1 MAIQIY
7 IMAAVG
13 TLLAIGSGT
22 LLYRASIHEQN
33 CLSYERQAIRMAKN
47 SLVVQQNIANLN
59 QRWYDQDTS
68 YELVPLRTKLA
79 LEQEEIKKNEIGGR
93 FIKSLEAYK
102 STCGAKRSDEY
113 WKNVVEPIFDP
124 LKYKK
129 IQ

>member
-1 MAIQIY
+1 MAKQIY
-7 IMAAVG
+7 IMATVG

-22 LLYRASIHEQN
+22 LLYRASIHEQS

-68 YELVPLRTKLA
+68 YELVPLRIKLA
-79 LEQEEIKKNEIGGR
+79 LEQEELKKNEIGGR

-113 WKNVVEPIFDP
+113 WINVVEPIFDP

-129 IQ
+129 IE

>member
-1 MAIQIY
+1 
-7 IMAAVG
+7 MAAVG

-33 CLSYERQAIRMAKN
+33 CLPYERQAIRMAKN

-68 YELVPLRTKLA
+68 YDLVPPRIKLA
-79 LEQEEIKKNEIGGR
+79 LEQEEIKKNEIGGH

>member
-1 MAIQIY
+1 MAKQIY
-7 IMAAVG
+7 IMATVG

-22 LLYRASIHEQN
+22 LLYRASIHEQS
-33 CLSYERQAIRMAKN
+33 CLSYESQAIRMAKN

-59 QRWYDQDTS
+59 QRWYDLDTP
-68 YELVPLRTKLA
+68 YELVPLRIKLA
-79 LEQEEIKKNEIGGR
+79 LEQEELKKNEIGGR

-113 WKNVVEPIFDP
+113 WINVVEPIFDP

-129 IQ
+129 IE